1 MFFTNN
7 GCLCCTVRTDLID
20 ITNKIFSMAKSQ
32 QLDAI
37 LVETTGMANP
47 TPIMHTFLQYPCAA
61 VSRLDAVIT
70 MVDGK
75 HILKVH
81 TPLIFCCD
89 CFDYTKM
96 SWSTSCCIFRAR
108 HEHMFELFPHFNRS
122 TSMTV
127 ALMVLSTR

>member
-20 ITNKIFSMAKSQ
+20 ITNRIFSMAKSQ

-61 VSRLDAVIT
+61 VARLDAVIT

-81 TPLIFCCD
+81 SPLIFNCV

-96 SWSTSCCIFRAR
+96 SCTIFAGVQVAVFSELAISICLNYFRTSIEA
-108 HEHMFELFPHFNRS
+108 PQ
-122 TSMTV
+122 
-127 ALMVLSTR
+127 